1 MTIDQASARAEEVA
15 RASYGRLLAILASKD
30 GDIEAAEDCLADAF
44 AQALSTW
51 PRRGVPDN
59 PEAWILTV
67 ARNRRH
73 DVRRSAA
80 YQLTD
85 PIDDVARGR
94 ALAATMQEIDPDE
107 IPDRRL
113 ALLFVCAHPA
123 IDPAVRT
130 PLMLQTV
137 LGFDADDIGRA
148 FLVPAATM
156 AQRLVRAKRRIRDA
170 RIPFAIPER
179 SQMPERLTPVL
190 EAIYG
195 AYAIDFSLVAG
206 ASPRESLS
214 AEAHFLATTLA
225 ELLADEPE
233 ALGLAA
239 LLSLSLARRGAR
251 DSADEFV
258 PLDEQDASRW
268 DADLIALGERLPASG
283 QHARNNRP
291 VSTRGGDPIGA
302 LRAREIRCRRRGRV
316 AQAPRRAGRRLSDAR
331 RAHRIRRGRG
341 TRRRPASRARRARR
355 DCRRSR
361 ASLST
366 GVGDARAPARGSRPR
381 ERGASG
387 VRSSDLAHDS
397 RRRSPVPRAAAA
409 VTRLRACPS
418 IASRPCRPTFP
429 NLHRHH
435 DSVPDGIDPHLD
447 LHAPRSRRH
456 VREVRGLSGA
466 QARERRF
473 RDS

>member
-1 MTIDQASARAEEVA
+1 MTIDLVRARAEEVA

-30 GDIEAAEDCLADAF
+30 GDIESAEDCLADAF

-51 PRRGVPDN
+51 PKRGVPDN
-59 PEAWILTV
+59 PEAWLLTV

-73 DVRRSAA
+73 DTRRSAA

-85 PIDDVARGR
+85 PIDDVERVT
-94 ALAATMQEIDPDE
+94 ALSATIDELDPGA

-123 IDPAVRT
+123 IDPAART

-179 SQMPERLTPVL
+179 EQMPQRLAPVL

-206 ASPRESLS
+206 TSPRESLS

-225 ELLADEPE
+225 ESLPDEPE

-239 LLSLSLARRGAR
+239 LISLSFARHEAR
-251 DSADEFV
+251 ASSDEFV
-258 PLDEQDASRW
+258 PLDEQDTARW
-268 DADLIALGERLPASG
+268 DPDLIALGERYLQRASAFGSLGRFQLEAAIQSVHCARANTGVVDGVALLKLHAALVTLAPTLGAHVAHAAALARVEGPGAGLRALDAIDDEAVPRFQPAWATRA
-283 QHARNNRP
+283 HLLAEAERP
-291 VSTRGGDPIGA
+291 VES
-302 LRAREIRCRRRGRV
+302 RAAYDRAISLTTDAG
-316 AQAPRRAGRRLSDAR
+316 PRRYLER
-331 RAHRIRRGRG
+331 
-341 TRRRPASRARRARR
+341 RRAR
-355 DCRRSR
+355 
-361 ASLST
+361 L
-366 GVGDARAPARGSRPR
+366 G
-381 ERGASG
+381 
-387 VRSSDLAHDS
+387 
-397 RRRSPVPRAAAA
+397 
-409 VTRLRACPS
+409 
-418 IASRPCRPTFP
+418 
-429 NLHRHH
+429 
-435 DSVPDGIDPHLD
+435 
-447 LHAPRSRRH
+447 
-456 VREVRGLSGA
+456 
-466 QARERRF
+466 
-473 RDS
+473 